1 MWMAR
6 PFTHARRSCRTGAAC
21 GRAAAIAMVLL
32 VAASVPVRAAPVH
45 VSEAPAPTSGFLDA
59 TPRMAV
65 VSAFGPELALL
76 SSKLEQPRKHTVDGV
91 TFTTGTLHGE
101 PVVLFLSGVSMV
113 NAAMNVQR
121 ALDRFHITHIMFSG
135 IAGGV
140 NPALHIGDV
149 AVASSWAQYL
159 GSVMARKTAS
169 GVFQPPPWMTDIVG
183 PHYGMIFPRKIKVR
197 SPDRPAIHKVFWFP
211 ADARMLAVAQNIES
225 VKLSACDGAGKCLA
239 RTPRLVVG
247 GHGVSGPV
255 FMDNAKMRAFLFNAF
270 HANVVDMESA
280 AVAQVAYSNGVPF
293 IVFRS
298 LSDLAGG
305 DAGKNQMQAFMNVA
319 ANNSAKVLLAFLDAW
334 KRGAG

>member
-1 MWMAR
+1 MRIINECAR
-6 PFTHARRSCRTGAAC
+6 LLFFSARLRHLAGVRSACARLAVLALLFGAV
-21 GRAAAIAMVLL
+21 G
-32 VAASVPVRAAPVH
+32 APVQAAQ
-45 VSEAPAPTSGFLDA
+45 VLDT

-76 SSKLEQPRKHTVDGV
+76 SSKLKTPQSHTVDGV
-91 TFTTGTLHGE
+91 KFTTGTLHGK

-149 AVASSWAQYL
+149 AVASGWAQYL
-159 GSVMARKTAS
+159 GSVMARQTAS
-169 GVFQPPPWMTDIVG
+169 GTFQPPPWMTDIVG

-197 SPDRPAIHKVFWFP
+197 SPDKPAIHKIFWFP
-211 ADARMLAVAQNIES
+211 ADAHMLAVAQNIES
-225 VKLSACDGAGKCLA
+225 VKLAACDSAGKCLPHM
-239 RTPRLVVG
+239 PRLVVG

-255 FMDNAKMRAFLFNAF
+255 FMDNAKMRAFLFKAF

-305 DAGKNQMQAFMNVA
+305 DAGKNQMQTFMNVA

-334 KRGAG
+334 K